1 MQPHDLVNSSREI
14 ERERDREKREKRE
27 KRDNDIVFIV
37 VCNYCEYLSIVIYG
51 NAGINENTSFMS
63 SAKWNELPQSAVC
76 IFKSQ
81 TSAKDGAQ
89 VFR

>member
-1 MQPHDLVNSSREI
+1 M
-14 ERERDREKREKRE
+14 
-27 KRDNDIVFIV
+27 FIS
-37 VCNYCEYLSIVIYG
+37 NLDKYLSTTIYENE
-51 NAGINENTSFMS
+51 NAVINENASFMS
-63 SAKWNELPQSAVC
+63 SSKWNELPQNTVC